1 MKDLLL
7 LYEKYIAS
15 YNDIISNARQHPEE
29 TISII
34 DRIQIKIDHTSYEHM
49 LEEFNDN
56 IRHQEKKKMELRYNF
71 FRMAGN
77 EHMIIYKDIQQSLCA
92 QKCGHMYNGRI

>member
-1 MKDLLL
+1 
-7 LYEKYIAS
+7 
-15 YNDIISNARQHPEE
+15 
-29 TISII
+29 
-34 DRIQIKIDHTSYEHM
+34 M
-49 LEEFNDN
+49 LEEFNN
-56 IRHQEKKKMELRYNF
+56 SIRHQEKKKMELRYNF